1 MTPRRSNASRRSPRR
16 QKIRVKLR
24 RSTDKRK
31 KFDVVIQKP
40 GGRRKLVRFGAR
52 GYSDYT
58 KHKNPERKKRY
69 LARHKKNED
78 WTIKGIET
86 AGFWARWILW
96 GEPTIRGSIRHLVKV
111 KPSLQITY
119 GRD

>member
-58 KHKNPERKKRY
+58 KHKIQS
-69 LARHKKNED
+69 AR
-78 WTIKGIET
+78 KGILRGT
-86 AGFWARWILW
+86 KKMKIGQLK
-96 GEPTIRGSIRHLVKV
+96 GLKLRGSGPVGFFGVSPRSEVPYDTL
-111 KPSLQITY
+111 
-119 GRD
+119 